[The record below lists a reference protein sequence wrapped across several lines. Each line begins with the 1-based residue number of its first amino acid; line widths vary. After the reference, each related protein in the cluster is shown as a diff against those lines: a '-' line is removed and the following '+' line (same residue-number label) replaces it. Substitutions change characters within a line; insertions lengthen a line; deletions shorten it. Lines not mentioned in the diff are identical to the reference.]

1 MSTTTIYYK
10 GPASFTGA
18 RLGVVLSG
26 LGPVLSVLAIAVF
39 AGSSWLPL
47 TAVTPVTWAAVLLW
61 CPMIPISI
69 PALLTQDAR
78 DKAMPECRGIVGT
91 VARGL
96 RLLPYLLRDP
106 RSSVRAETLASL
118 IGFALAIVVVVV
130 R

>member
-18 RLGVVLSG
+18 RLGAVLLG

-39 AGSSWLPL
+39 AGSSWLP
-47 TAVTPVTWAAVLLW
+47 VGVITPVTWAATLLW

-78 DKAMPECRGIVGT
+78 DKAMPEYRGLGGT
-91 VARGL
+91 VVRGL

-106 RSSVRAETLASL
+106 RSSVRVETLASL
-118 IGFALAIVVVVV
+118 VGFALALLVVVA